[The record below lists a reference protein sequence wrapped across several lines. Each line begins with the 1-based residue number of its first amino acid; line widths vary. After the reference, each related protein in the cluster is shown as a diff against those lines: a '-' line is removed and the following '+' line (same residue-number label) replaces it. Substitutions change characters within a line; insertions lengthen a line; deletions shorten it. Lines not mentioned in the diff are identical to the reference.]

1 MKAFMTRRKSLL
13 VAASAAL
20 ALSLS
25 ACGGSSTSTSNPPVA
40 EKPSFAA
47 DTTMAK
53 LSSAGKIVIGTK
65 FDQPLFGQKGL
76 DGKPVGF
83 DVEMGKLIAGKLGI
97 PADKIEWKETV
108 SANREQFIKNGDVDI
123 IVATYTINDK
133 RKAEVSFAGP
143 YYEAGQALMVNKDNT
158 SITKPEDVKGK
169 NVCSVTGSTPA
180 GTIVE
185 KYGAV
190 LVPAAT
196 YSACLEPL
204 RNKQVEAITT
214 DNVILAGFVAKE
226 PDAFKLA
233 SDQTFTKEPYGIG
246 LKKDDTAFRMWIND
260 QLEAFDKDGS
270 YKKAWEA
277 TAGTVTSAAVAALR
291 SRIGWVDAIR
301 ALTNRSV
308 GSISVA

>member
-1 MKAFMTRRKSLL
+1 MKAFLTRRKSLL

-25 ACGGSSTSTSNPPVA
+25 ACGGSSSTTNPPVA

-47 DTTMAK
+47 DSTMAK
-53 LSSAGKIVIGTK
+53 LSSAGKITIGTK

-83 DVEMGKLIAGKLGI
+83 DVEIGKLIAAKLGI
-97 PADKIEWKETV
+97 GADKIEWVETV
-108 SANREQFIKNGDVDI
+108 SANREQFIKQGKVDI

-133 RKAEVSFAGP
+133 RKTEVDFAGP
-143 YYEAGQALMVNKDNT
+143 YYEAGQALMVNKDNS

-169 NVCSVTGSTPA
+169 KVCSVTGSTPA
-180 GTIVE
+180 STIVD
-185 KYGAV
+185 KYGAI

-204 RNKQVEAITT
+204 RNKQVDAVTT
-214 DNVILAGFVAKE
+214 DNVILAGFVNKE

-233 SDQTFTKEPYGIG
+233 SDETFTKEPYGIG
-246 LKKDDTAFRMWIND
+246 LKKDDKVFRNWIND

-277 TAGTVTSAAVAALR
+277 TAGAVIKTAPKLP
-291 SRIGWVDAIR
+291 AI
-301 ALTNRSV
+301 NRY
-308 GSISVA
+308 

>member
-1 MKAFMTRRKSLL
+1 MKAFLTRRKSLL

-25 ACGGSSTSTSNPPVA
+25 ACGGSGTTTSNPTVA
-40 EKPSFAA
+40 EKPTFAA
-47 DTTMAK
+47 GTTMAK
-53 LSSAGKIVIGTK
+53 LSSAGTIKIGTK
-65 FDQPLFGQKGL
+65 YDQPLFGQVGL

-83 DVEMGKLIAGKLGI
+83 DVEMGKLIAAKLGI
-97 PADKIEWKETV
+97 AADKIEWSETV
-108 SANREQFIKNGDVDI
+108 SANREPFIEQGKVDLVI
-123 IVATYTINDK
+123 ATYTINDK
-133 RKAEVSFAGP
+133 RKQVVSFAGP

-169 NVCSVTGSTPA
+169 KVCSVTGSTPA
-180 GTIVE
+180 ATIVE
-185 KYGAV
+185 KYGAE

-214 DNVILAGFVAKE
+214 DNVILAGFVDKE

-246 LKKDDTAFRMWIND
+246 LKKDDTEFRNWIND
-260 QLEAFDKDGS
+260 QLEGFAKDGS

-277 TAGTVTSAAVAALR
+277 TAGAVIKTAPELP
-291 SRIGWVDAIR
+291 AI
-301 ALTNRSV
+301 NRY
-308 GSISVA
+308 

>member
-1 MKAFMTRRKSLL
+1 MKAFFRRKSLL

-25 ACGGSSTSTSNPPVA
+25 ACGGSSSTSNPPVA

-76 DGKPVGF
+76 DGKPIGF
-83 DVEMGKLIAGKLGI
+83 DVEIGKLIAAKLGI
-97 PADKIEWKETV
+97 PADKIEWVETV
-108 SANREQFIKNGDVDI
+108 SANREQFIKQGKVDM

-133 RKAEVSFAGP
+133 RKTEVDFAGP

-180 GTIVE
+180 ATIVE

-214 DNVILAGFVAKE
+214 DNVILAGFVSKE

-246 LKKDDTAFRMWIND
+246 MKKDDTAFRMWIND

-277 TAGTVTSAAVAALR
+277 TAGTVIKTAPALPTIDR
-291 SRIGWVDAIR
+291 Y
-301 ALTNRSV
+301 
-308 GSISVA
+308 

>member
-13 VAASAAL
+13 IAASAAV
-20 ALSLS
+20 ALGLS
-25 ACGGSSTSTSNPPVA
+25 ACGGGSGSTASAPPVA

-53 LSSAGKIVIGTK
+53 LASAGKITIGTK

-83 DVEMGKLIAGKLGI
+83 DVEIGKAIAGKLGI
-97 PADKIEWKETV
+97 PADKIEWVETV
-108 SANREQFIKNGDVDI
+108 SANREEFIKQGKVDI
-123 IVATYTINDK
+123 IVATYTISDK
-133 RKAEVSFAGP
+133 RKNEVDFAGP

-158 SITKPEDVKGK
+158 TITKPEDVKGK
-169 NVCSVTGSTPA
+169 KVCSVTGSTPA

-185 KYGAV
+185 KYGAE

-214 DNVILAGFVAKE
+214 DNVILAGFVDKE
-226 PDAFKLA
+226 PEAFKLA

-246 LKKDDTAFRMWIND
+246 LKKGDTAFRSWIND
-260 QLEAFDKDGS
+260 QLEEFAKDGT

-277 TAGTVTSAAVAALR
+277 TAGKVIKTVPELP
-291 SRIGWVDAIR
+291 AI
-301 ALTNRSV
+301 NRY
-308 GSISVA
+308 

>member
-1 MKAFMTRRKSLL
+1 MKTFFTRRKALL
-13 VAASAAL
+13 VAASAAV

-25 ACGGSSTSTSNPPVA
+25 ACGGSPTGTNPAPVD
-40 EKPSFAA
+40 KPSFEAGS
-47 DTTMAK
+47 TMAK
-53 LSSAGKIVIGTK
+53 LSSAGKITIGTK

-83 DVEMGKLIAGKLGI
+83 DVEIGKMIAAKLGI
-97 PADKIEWKETV
+97 AADKIEWKESV

-133 RKAEVSFAGP
+133 RKKEVSFAGP

-169 NVCSVTGSTPA
+169 KVCSVTGSTPA
-180 GTIVE
+180 GTIVD
-185 KYGAV
+185 KYGAI

-214 DNVILAGFVAKE
+214 DNVILAGLVNKE

-233 SDQTFTKEPYGIG
+233 SDETFTKEPYGIG
-246 LKKDDTAFRMWIND
+246 LKKDDTVFRNWIND
-260 QLEAFDKDGS
+260 QLESFEKDGS
-270 YKKAWEA
+270 YTKAWEA
-277 TAGTVTSAAVAALR
+277 TAGAVIKTAPQLPTLDR
-291 SRIGWVDAIR
+291 Y
-301 ALTNRSV
+301 
-308 GSISVA
+308 

>member
-25 ACGGSSTSTSNPPVA
+25 ACGGGGTTTTNPTVA
-40 EKPSFAA
+40 EKPTFAA
-47 DTTMAK
+47 GSTMEK
-53 LSSAGKIVIGTK
+53 LSKAGTIKIGTK

-83 DVEMGKLIAGKLGI
+83 DVEIGKLIAAKLGI
-97 PADKIEWKETV
+97 AADKIEWSETV
-108 SANREQFIKNGDVDI
+108 SANREEFIKQGQVDI
-123 IVATYTINDK
+123 VVATYTITDK
-133 RKAEVSFAGP
+133 RKAVVDFAGP

-169 NVCSVTGSTPA
+169 KVCSVTGSTPA
-180 GTIVE
+180 ATIVE
-185 KYGAV
+185 KYGAE

-214 DNVILAGFVAKE
+214 DNVILAGFVNKE

-233 SDQTFTKEPYGIG
+233 SDETFTKEPYGIG
-246 LKKDDTAFRMWIND
+246 LKKDDTEFRNWIND
-260 QLEAFDKDGS
+260 QLEGFEKDGS

-277 TAGTVTSAAVAALR
+277 TAGAVIKTAPDLPAL
-291 SRIGWVDAIR
+291 
-301 ALTNRSV
+301 NRY
-308 GSISVA
+308 

>member
-1 MKAFMTRRKSLL
+1 MMAFLTRRKSLL

-25 ACGGSSTSTSNPPVA
+25 ACGGSSSTTTNPPVA

-47 DTTMAK
+47 DSTMAK
-53 LSSAGKIVIGTK
+53 LASAGKITIGTK

-83 DVEMGKLIAGKLGI
+83 DVEIGKLMAAKLGI
-97 PADKIEWKETV
+97 PADKIEWVETV
-108 SANREQFIKNGDVDI
+108 SANREQFLKQGKVDM

-133 RKAEVSFAGP
+133 RKAEVDFAGP
-143 YYEAGQALMVNKDNT
+143 YYEAGQALMVNKDNN

-180 GTIVE
+180 STIVE

-204 RNKQVEAITT
+204 RNHQVEAVTT
-214 DNVILAGFVAKE
+214 DNVILAGFVSKE

-246 LKKDDTAFRMWIND
+246 LKKDDTAFRTWVND
-260 QLEAFDKDGS
+260 QLEASDKDGS
-270 YKKAWEA
+270 YKKAWED
-277 TAGTVTSAAVAALR
+277 TAGTVIKTTPALPTIDR
-291 SRIGWVDAIR
+291 Y
-301 ALTNRSV
+301 
-308 GSISVA
+308 

>member
-1 MKAFMTRRKSLL
+1 MKAFLTRRKSLL

-20 ALSLS
+20 ALTLS
-25 ACGGSSTSTSNPPVA
+25 ACGGGTGGGTNPSPA

-47 DTTMAK
+47 GTTMEK
-53 LSSAGKIVIGTK
+53 LSSAGKITIGTK

-83 DVEMGKLIAGKLGI
+83 DVEIGKLLAAKLGI
-97 PADKIEWKETV
+97 PADKIEWVETV
-108 SANREQFIKNGDVDI
+108 SANREQFIKQGRVDM

-133 RKAEVSFAGP
+133 RKTEVDFAGP
-143 YYEAGQALMVNKDNT
+143 YYEAGQALMVNKDNN

-169 NVCSVTGSTPA
+169 KVCSVTGSTPA

-214 DNVILAGFVAKE
+214 DNVILAGFVNKE

-233 SDQTFTKEPYGIG
+233 SEETFTKEPYGIG
-246 LKKDDTAFRMWIND
+246 LKKGDKEFRTWIND
-260 QLEAFDKDGS
+260 QLEEFAKDGS
-270 YKKAWEA
+270 YKKAWED
-277 TAGTVTSAAVAALR
+277 TAGAVIKTAPDLPTIDR
-291 SRIGWVDAIR
+291 Y
-301 ALTNRSV
+301 
-308 GSISVA
+308 

>member
-1 MKAFMTRRKSLL
+1 
-13 VAASAAL
+13 
-20 ALSLS
+20 
-25 ACGGSSTSTSNPPVA
+25 
-40 EKPSFAA
+40 
-47 DTTMAK
+47 
-53 LSSAGKIVIGTK
+53 
-65 FDQPLFGQKGL
+65 
-76 DGKPVGF
+76 
-83 DVEMGKLIAGKLGI
+83 MGKLIAAKLGI
-97 PADKIEWKETV
+97 AADKIEWVETV
-108 SANREQFIKNGDVDI
+108 SANREQFIKQGKVDM

-133 RKAEVSFAGP
+133 RKTEVDFAGP

-158 SITKPEDVKGK
+158 TITKPEDVKGK

-233 SDQTFTKEPYGIG
+233 SDETFTKEPYGIG

-260 QLEAFDKDGS
+260 QLEAFEQDGS
-270 YKKAWEA
+270 YKKAWED
-277 TAGTVTSAAVAALR
+277 TAGEVIKTAPALPTIDR
-291 SRIGWVDAIR
+291 Y
-301 ALTNRSV
+301 
-308 GSISVA
+308 

>member
-1 MKAFMTRRKSLL
+1 MKAFLTRRKSLL

-25 ACGGSSTSTSNPPVA
+25 ACGGSSSTTTNPPVA

-47 DTTMAK
+47 DSTMAK
-53 LSSAGKIVIGTK
+53 LSSAGKITIGTK

-83 DVEMGKLIAGKLGI
+83 DVEIGKLIAAKLGI
-97 PADKIEWKETV
+97 PADKIEWVETV
-108 SANREQFIKNGDVDI
+108 SANREQFLKQGKVDM

-133 RKAEVSFAGP
+133 RKAEVDFAGP
-143 YYEAGQALMVNKDNT
+143 YYEAGQALMVNKDNN

-180 GTIVE
+180 ATIVE

-204 RNKQVEAITT
+204 RNHQVEAVTT

-246 LKKDDTAFRMWIND
+246 LKKDDTAFRTWIND
-260 QLEAFDKDGS
+260 QLEGFDKDGS
-270 YKKAWEA
+270 YKKAWDD
-277 TAGTVTSAAVAALR
+277 TAGTVIKTAPALPTIDR
-291 SRIGWVDAIR
+291 Y
-301 ALTNRSV
+301 
-308 GSISVA
+308 